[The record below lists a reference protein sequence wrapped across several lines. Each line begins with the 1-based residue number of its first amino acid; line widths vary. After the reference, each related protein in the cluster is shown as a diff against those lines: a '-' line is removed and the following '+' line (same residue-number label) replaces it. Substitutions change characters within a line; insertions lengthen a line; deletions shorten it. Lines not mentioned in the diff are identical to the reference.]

1 MGLLEMCEKYFE
13 TNNLYEILG
22 IPSTATDKEVKK
34 AYHKMSLKV
43 HPDRVDEGEKLEAT
57 EKFKVLGGIHA
68 ILSDTNRRALY
79 DESGI
84 VDDDECD
91 VIIDRDWTSY
101 WRMLFKKI
109 TDDDI
114 RAYEKEYQGSE
125 IEREDLKQAYL
136 NGKGDM
142 GYITDHVQFARG
154 EHEPR
159 FRKILDEMIKNGEIP
174 SYRVYTHEPESKR
187 RRRLAKEK
195 REAKEAHEIFQA
207 EEERKKE
214 NSLANLISQN
224 QQKRSRSYEFLI
236 DTIAA
241 KYGASKP
248 KAKTR
253 TSKRQAAKSE
263 EVKPKRRRN

>member
-1 MGLLEMCEKYFE
+1 MCEKYFE
-13 TNNLYEILG
+13 TKNLYEILG
-22 IPSTATDKEVKK
+22 ISSKATDKEVKK

-68 ILSDTNRRALY
+68 ILSNTNKRALY

-84 VDDDECD
+84 VDDDDCEI
-91 VIIDRDWTSY
+91 IIDRDWTTY

-114 RAYEKEYQGSE
+114 RAYEKEYQGSDT
-125 IEREDLKQAYL
+125 ERADLKQAYL

-142 GYITDHVQFARG
+142 GYITDHVQFARS

-159 FRKILDEMIKNGEIP
+159 FREILDEMIKNGEIP
-174 SYRVYTHEPESKR
+174 SYKVYTHEPEAKRKR
-187 RRRLAKEK
+187 RIAKEK
-195 REAKEAHEIFQA
+195 REAKEADEIFQA
-207 EEERKKE
+207 QEEKQE
-214 NSLANLISQN
+214 NSLAKLISQN
-224 QQKRSRSYEFLI
+224 QQSRARHMDFFI
-236 DTIAA
+236 DGLAA
-241 KYGASKP
+241 KYSASKP
-248 KAKTR
+248 KAKPTR
-253 TSKRQAAKSE
+253 TSKRQAAMTE